1 MKAIFNLIIILLFSS
16 GCASLLIAG
25 AGGAVAY
32 TITNVAYKTVGY
44 PINKVESAARTT
56 LKDMAIREL
65 EKKNIEN
72 GVQIIARASDLKIY
86 INIEEITPKTTK
98 ISVDAQKLTVIKDKA
113 TAYAIIEGTE
123 KILESKVR

>member
-1 MKAIFNLIIILLFSS
+1 MKKIFSLITLLFLSY
-16 GCASLLIAG
+16 GCTSLLIAG

-44 PINKVESAARTT
+44 QFKKVESAAHTT

-72 GVQIIARASDLKIY
+72 GIKIVAKASDLKIY

-98 ISVDAQKLTVIKDKA
+98 ISVDAQKWSVVKDKA
-113 TAYAIIEGTE
+113 TASAIIEGIE
-123 KILESKVR
+123 RILSAKGY